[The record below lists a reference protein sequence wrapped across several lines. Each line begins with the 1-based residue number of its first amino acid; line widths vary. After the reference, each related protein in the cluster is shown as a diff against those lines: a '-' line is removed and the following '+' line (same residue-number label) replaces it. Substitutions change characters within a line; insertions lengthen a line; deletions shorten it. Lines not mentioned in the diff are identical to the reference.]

1 MQIPQI
7 VRQLINLSDFNTL
20 LYKPLT
26 FICKTAIMSIQE
38 KYKKN
43 IRNGEKNMKR
53 QFNEIYNY
61 YAKKRADAVTEFMN
75 YNGLWGEFKVSG
87 YKRPTMFLKWVKGI
101 EVYPDGTFEQCDD
114 WIAPRF
120 RKE

>member
-1 MQIPQI
+1 
-7 VRQLINLSDFNTL
+7 
-20 LYKPLT
+20 
-26 FICKTAIMSIQE
+26 
-38 KYKKN
+38 
-43 IRNGEKNMKR
+43 MKR
-53 QFNEIYNY
+53 SKKQLNAIYKY
-61 YAKKRADAVTEFMN
+61 YAKKRADAVTEFMD

-101 EVYPDGTFEQCDD
+101 EVYPDGTFEQCND

>member
-1 MQIPQI
+1 MRLQQSCNN
-7 VRQLINLSDFNTL
+7 LATINTVI
-20 LYKPLT
+20 KE
-26 FICKTAIMSIQE
+26 IE
-38 KYKKN
+38 K
-43 IRNGEKNMKR
+43 MKR
-53 QFNEIYNY
+53 SKTQLNAIYNY
-61 YAKKRADAVTEFMN
+61 YAKKRMDAITEFMD

>member
-1 MQIPQI
+1 MTEFYKASTNWE
-7 VRQLINLSDFNTL
+7 VVKLLKKTL
-20 LYKPLT
+20 DR
-26 FICKTAIMSIQE
+26 SI
-38 KYKKN
+38 K
-43 IRNGEKNMKR
+43 IRKGEHTMNRSKS
-53 QFNEIYNY
+53 QFNEIYKY
-61 YAKKRADAVTEFMN
+61 YAKKRADAVTEFMD

-101 EVYPDGTFEQCDD
+101 VVYPDGTFEQNDD